1 MSALRWADVDDA
13 ANSDGGALV
22 TVRRGK
28 TNQECETR
36 DVRFVKG
43 GVARA
48 ITRTSEPTER
58 KPNER
63 TSADR
68 EGIITTEEIAWYAD
82 DVGQSILRQAGLT
95 VPDEDRPV
103 YIGKDPRQKRFSST
117 RP

>member
-1 MSALRWADVDDA
+1 MRPTATGV
-13 ANSDGGALV
+13 LV

-68 EGIITTEEIAWYAD
+68 EGIITSITGVAERPA
-82 DVGQSILRQAGLT
+82 VGDSILPPQWVVWNACRSRRMGT
-95 VPDEDRPV
+95 PT
-103 YIGKDPRQKRFSST
+103 RFSGRGS
-117 RP
+117 